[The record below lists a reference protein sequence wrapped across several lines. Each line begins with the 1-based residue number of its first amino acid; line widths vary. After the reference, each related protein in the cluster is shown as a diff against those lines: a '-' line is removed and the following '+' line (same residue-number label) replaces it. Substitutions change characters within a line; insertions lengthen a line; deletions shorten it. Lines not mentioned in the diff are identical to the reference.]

1 MSLIAFDLDNTLG
14 YFFHIG
20 IWSDFFSVDTIENS
34 FNREI
39 NPGLRLSTRL
49 KSKLREAEALYIE
62 KLLASPRIMKTVLRP
77 NLDEMIR
84 PLIKH
89 KRQIEA
95 VVIYSNTWNSFTPH
109 IGKALIESVY
119 KCPGLF
125 DCVVDATHPIRR
137 HDWKRVEDDQP
148 LKTFKVLKDIFA
160 KLCNVKGPIEPEDIL
175 FVDEREEKHHLEKE
189 AGLTYLKPTVFSPK
203 LTSPERREIYKI
215 GLDVLEETG
224 LLEDEEYLI
233 SPVFFCKKYTST
245 KKTASVKGIE
255 QLLKM
260 AGKKLLSEGREGVR
274 FRDDSREIR
283 ECISR
288 YLK

>member
-14 YFFHIG
+14 FFFHVG

-49 KSKLREAEALYIE
+49 KVKLREAEALYI
-62 KLLASPRIMKTVLRP
+62 KKILASPRILKTVLRP

-89 KRQIEA
+89 KKDIRA

-109 IGKALIESVY
+109 IGKALIESIY

-125 DCVVDATHPIRR
+125 DCVVDAAHPIRR
-137 HDWKRVEDDQP
+137 HDWKRVEDGQP
-148 LKTFKVLKDIFA
+148 LKTFKVLKEIFSS
-160 KLCNVKGPIEPEDIL
+160 LCHVKGSIEPEDIL
-175 FVDEREEKHHLEKE
+175 FVDEREEKHDLEKE
-189 AGLTYLKPTVFSPK
+189 PGLTYLKPTVFDPK
-203 LTSPERREIYKI
+203 LTSPERREIYKM
-215 GLDVLEETG
+215 GLDVLEETD
-224 LLEDEEYLI
+224 LLDDEEYLG
-233 SPVFFCKKYTST
+233 SPVFFCRKYSST
-245 KKTASVKGIE
+245 KKTVQVKGIE

-260 AGKKLLSEGREGVR
+260 VGKRLLSEGLTGVR
-274 FRDDSREIR
+274 FKDDSKELR
-283 ECISR
+283 ECMR
-288 YLK
+288 DFLK